1 MLGVHLLLQVTRGL
15 ALLIEPLLFLL
26 DLGSLVA
33 DLDVFFASFLLE
45 LLDLLLFLSA
55 ISVQGLPALLELIPL
70 LYIL

>member
-1 MLGVHLLLQVTRGL
+1 MQVTGGL

-55 ISVQGLPALLELIPL
+55 ISVQGLLALLELIPL